1 VTIAVQNGGVR
12 PDSTVGVLAAALVA
26 AIVVGALVIAFTA
39 LAGEQDEPPPSRVVT
54 IRG

>member
-1 VTIAVQNGGVR
+1 VTIAVQNGRVR

-26 AIVVGALVIAFTA
+26 AIVVGALVLAFTA
-39 LAGEQDEPPPSRVVT
+39 LAGEQDEPPPARVVT